1 MRRVINLVN
10 DSTQKAWLKLYID
23 VNVGPRKK
31 NAQINFQKDFYRLM
45 NNAVFGRTMKNER
58 NHRNIKLKITKAR
71 RNFLVSEPNY
81 HTLKAFSDNLLA
93 IK

>member
-1 MRRVINLVN
+1 
-10 DSTQKAWLKLYID
+10 
-23 VNVGPRKK
+23 
-31 NAQINFQKDFYRLM
+31 M
-45 NNAVFGRTMKNER
+45 NNAVVGRTMKNER

-81 HTLKAFSDNLLA
+81 HALKAFSDNLLA